1 MLNTNRDLAETMRR
15 AAECL
20 ALCLV
25 ILFVSPLWAQTG
37 RGTVIG
43 SIMDSSGA
51 NIPAAKVQIT
61 QIATNSVFELQTNEE
76 GLYAA
81 PNLPVGTYKVTASK
95 TGFATLPP
103 CPYKSQA
110 R

>member
-15 AAECL
+15 AAVCL

-51 NIPAAKVQIT
+51 NIPGEA
-61 QIATNSVFELQTNEE
+61 
-76 GLYAA
+76 GR
-81 PNLPVGTYKVTASK
+81 
-95 TGFATLPP
+95 
-103 CPYKSQA
+103 SQQ
-110 R
+110 RLGKRERRI